1 MECRVEIEV
10 RWWNCCWN
18 GPLIGWL
25 VLFWLGLEMKWAEKE
40 GGCGENCLKRRT
52 RNVISF
58 RLAERRGT
66 ERKESEWKAD
76 PPLLHPFDR
85 FIPECSAQLA
95 KSGQRIQ
102 QTGRRRFLFRLFR
115 SWNLAN
121 LSNGNR
127 KENGSVPAVKRD
139 GFVHLVSTDLHEI
152 WHVDGHRCTA
162 RSCKVWM
169 LHSS

>member
-1 MECRVEIEV
+1 MSSGN
-10 RWWNCCWN
+10 W
-18 GPLIGWL
+18 GPLVEL
-25 VLFWLGLEMKWAEKE
+25 L
-40 GGCGENCLKRRT
+40 LKRT
-52 RNVISF
+52 ID
-58 RLAERRGT
+58 RLVGSVLARARDEMSGKRGRMRRKLSETAQSERYFVSACRRRGT

-169 LHSS
+169 LHST